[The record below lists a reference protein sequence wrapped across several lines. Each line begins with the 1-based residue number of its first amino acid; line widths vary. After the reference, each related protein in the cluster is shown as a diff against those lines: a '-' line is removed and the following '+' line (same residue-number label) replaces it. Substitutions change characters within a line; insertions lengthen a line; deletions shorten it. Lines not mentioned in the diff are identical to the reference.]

1 MRLQANAPED
11 AEFYVV
17 LQGSSL
23 THVTAAKKKDDG
35 LTLCFTVPGKSFGQT
50 LKTHSLCLS
59 PSHHLLSQLSF
70 LSPTGHSLVE
80 VVSVTSYFYA
90 EDQVKP
96 CEGEASLEY
105 LRDVAQEAAEYLSAN
120 RDQLGPQS
128 YLEVLKRFSALV
140 QGADEELF
148 AAGLDCNEE
157 DVRLRQ
163 SSDDEAGLRQLDEKI
178 TQAMANMDYPQ
189 QWKNTGSQPRDGNEI
204 GSGSVSHVLRSC
216 WFFYLPEV
224 IL

>member
-1 MRLQANAPED
+1 MEVDRREVPLYGQVEANVRLQANAPED

-23 THVTAAKKKDDG
+23 THVTAAKRGDDG
-35 LTLCFTVPGKSFGQT
+35 LTLCFTVP
-50 LKTHSLCLS
+50 
-59 PSHHLLSQLSF
+59 
-70 LSPTGHSLVE
+70 GHSLVE

-128 YLEVLKRFSALV
+128 YLEVLKRFS
-140 QGADEELF
+140 GA
-148 AAGLDCNEE
+148 
-157 DVRLRQ
+157 
-163 SSDDEAGLRQLDEKI
+163 
-178 TQAMANMDYPQ
+178 
-189 QWKNTGSQPRDGNEI
+189 GS
-204 GSGSVSHVLRSC
+204 
-216 WFFYLPEV
+216 
-224 IL
+224 